1 MFKDRGLF
9 EVVNLLSQ
17 LTVFE
22 SYNFELFLR
31 KLIKLLIKI
40 IPVDSCLIYFYD
52 RDKKGFILIASK
64 KSKKKLIGKITIK
77 RGEGITGWTALHR
90 QTVFLTKKAYLDKRF
105 KLFKELPEDKYEA
118 FLSVPIIDKS
128 GVVGVINLQ
137 NRAPYV
143 FSPRQIKLA
152 ETIVKII
159 ATAFEGVVLGRKVG
173 YLENKLEER
182 KLIEKAKG
190 ILMKEKNISEEVAYK
205 LIRKEAM
212 SKRKPMKDIAEA
224 VLLIWS

>member
-1 MFKDRGLF
+1 MFKNRGLF

-22 SYNFELFLR
+22 SYNFELFLK

-52 RDKKGFILIASK
+52 RDKKEFILIGSK

-105 KLFKELPEDKYEA
+105 KFFKELPEDKYEA
-118 FLSVPIIDKS
+118 FLSVPIIDKR
-128 GVVGVINLQ
+128 GAMGVINLQ
-137 NRAPYV
+137 NKTPYI
-143 FSPRQIKLA
+143 FSSEQVKLA
-152 ETIVKII
+152 EAIVKII

-190 ILMKEKNISEEVAYK
+190 VLMREKNISEDAAYN

-212 SKRKPMKDIAEA
+212 AKRKTMKDVAEA
-224 VLLIWS
+224 VLLVWS